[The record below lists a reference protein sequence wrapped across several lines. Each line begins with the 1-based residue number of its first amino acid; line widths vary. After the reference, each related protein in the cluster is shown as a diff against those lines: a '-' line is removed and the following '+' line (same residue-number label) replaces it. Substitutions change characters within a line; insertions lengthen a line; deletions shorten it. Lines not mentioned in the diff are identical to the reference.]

1 MSRRKDQFEV
11 DGGWIG
17 AAIVTVF
24 CPPVG
29 LIMLF
34 NKLRKSHAT
43 SGDARQLKRI
53 GTSLLAAGV
62 GLTAFGAKGGVFWL
76 AAGGAL
82 LGSTRLLKSASSDTI
97 STLQCF
103 PGETPCSWPTWP
115 RRWI

>member
-62 GLTAFGAKGGVFWL
+62 GLTAFGAKGGVKDPHSKACW
-76 AAGGAL
+76 
-82 LGSTRLLKSASSDTI
+82 GSCGCCYSH
-97 STLQCF
+97 
-103 PGETPCSWPTWP
+103 
-115 RRWI
+115 